1 MDALLVS
8 DLQIVTYVK
17 VAFLALLA
25 YDTLLQ
31 IGQEYRYIWKSRWG
45 VIKCLYLWTR
55 YSTFID
61 TIIAVQE
68 RFDTHRDVANCN
80 QVMDFTTFFAMFGI
94 GMAEII
100 LMIRTYA
107 MYERSKKLLV
117 FFFTLWFTVG
127 VVDIWAAF
135 RWTESY
141 HIESAPSAISACYL
155 GSSSGIGLVCYIT
168 LVVGETVIVLL
179 TLRKGLQTF
188 FRSKSTKSQPTEL
201 VTSFYRDGILFYLA
215 ILPISIVNVVTFFV
229 APPGLSRIA
238 DTPLR
243 VTHTILCCHLVTHV
257 RSIASEEVEKVTE
270 AKSGLQFA
278 KSTAGSQR
286 QSIDSDV

>member
-1 MDALLVS
+1 MFT
-8 DLQIVTYVK
+8 IHNCK
-17 VAFLALLA
+17 A

-68 RFDTHRDVANCN
+68 RVDTRRDVANCN

-94 GMAEII
+94 GVAEII

-107 MYERSKKLLV
+107 MYERSKKLLG
-117 FFFTLWFTVG
+117 FFFALWITV
-127 VVDIWAAF
+127 VSVNIWAAIK
-135 RWTESY
+135 WTESY
-141 HIESAPSAISACYL
+141 HIESAPSVISSCYL
-155 GSSSGIGLVCYIT
+155 GSSSGIGLVCYT
-168 LVVGETVIVLL
+168 SLVVGETVIVLL

-188 FRSKSTKSQPTEL
+188 FLSKSTKSRPTEL
-201 VTSFYRDGILFYLA
+201 VKIFYRDGILFYLA
-215 ILPISIVNVVTFFV
+215 ILPISIANAVILFV
-229 APPGLSRIA
+229 APPGLNLIA

-243 VTHTILCCHLVTHV
+243 VTHTILCCRLVTHV
-257 RSIASEEVEKVTE
+257 RSMASGEPEEVTE
-270 AKSGLQFA
+270 VKSGLQFA
-278 KSTAGSQR
+278 RFTAGSQSHN
-286 QSIDSDV
+286 SIDSNV